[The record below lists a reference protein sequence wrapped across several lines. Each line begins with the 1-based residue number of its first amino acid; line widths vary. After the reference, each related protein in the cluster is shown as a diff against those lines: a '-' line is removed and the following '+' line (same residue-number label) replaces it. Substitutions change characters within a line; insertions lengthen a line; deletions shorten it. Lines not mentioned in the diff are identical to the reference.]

1 MMLYIMAALA
11 FLLVIVTVAVIDN
24 KFMRA
29 SSQLWHEKSV
39 TIVVDAGHG
48 GFDGGAVGTN
58 GAVEKDINLAIA
70 LKVEKLLKMAGY
82 EVVMTRTTDTAT
94 YDENLPAG
102 ESKKASDLHN
112 RLKLVEEE
120 ENRVLLSIHQNKYGV
135 EKYSGTQVFYGP
147 KKRRKRELCRHDAEY
162 DCVDAATR

>member
-11 FLLVIVTVAVIDN
+11 FLLVIVTVAVIDI

-70 LKVEKLLKMAGY
+70 LKVEKL
-82 EVVMTRTTDTAT
+82 
-94 YDENLPAG
+94 
-102 ESKKASDLHN
+102 
-112 RLKLVEEE
+112 
-120 ENRVLLSIHQNKYGV
+120 
-135 EKYSGTQVFYGP
+135 
-147 KKRRKRELCRHDAEY
+147 
-162 DCVDAATR
+162 